1 MKIKKIFLFLLLFIG
16 FEMLAVSKL
25 PRNLFNSDKINILKK
40 GILNG
45 PMNVYYPSGKIQVKQ
60 FFINNRKAGIWQY
73 YYENGKLKAE
83 IVYNMMSSDEEGI
96 VKNYD
101 EKGIIVSEGKVVN
114 DNMVGVW
121 NYYDEKGKKNYTYDL
136 TKGII
141 TTYDEKGKIIFQV
154 TEKDLADRFQEIQQE
169 IINDRI
175 RANEEKNWL
184 KIWSHTCDFSH
195 ELDH

>member
-1 MKIKKIFLFLLLFIG
+1 MKIKKIFLFLLLFLDL
-16 FEMLAVSKL
+16 EVLAVSKL
-25 PRNLFNSDKINILKK
+25 PKNLFNSDKINILKK

-45 PMNVYYPSGKIQVKQ
+45 PVNVYYPNGKIKIKQ

-73 YYENGKLKAE
+73 YYENGKMKSE
-83 IVYNMMSSDEEGI
+83 IVYNIMSNDEEGI

-121 NYYDEKGKKNYTYDL
+121 NYYDEKGKKNYIYDL

-141 TTYDEKGKIIFQV
+141 IIYDEKGKAILQV
-154 TEKDLADRFQEIQQE
+154 TEKDLADRFVEIQQE
-169 IINDRI
+169 INNDRI
-175 RANEEKNWL
+175 RANEEKNW
-184 KIWSHTCDFSH
+184 WDRW
-195 ELDH
+195 

>member
-1 MKIKKIFLFLLLFIG
+1 MKIKKFFLFLLLFVG

-45 PMNVYYPSGKIQVKQ
+45 PMNIYYPSGKIQVKQ

-101 EKGIIVSEGKVVN
+101 EKGIIVSEGKVIN

-169 IINDRI
+169 IINDRV
-175 RANEEKNWL
+175 RANEEKNW
-184 KIWSHTCDFSH
+184 WNRW
-195 ELDH
+195 

>member
-1 MKIKKIFLFLLLFIG
+1 MKIKKIFLFLLLFLAL
-16 FEMLAVSKL
+16 EVLAVSKL
-25 PRNLFNSDKINILKK
+25 PKNLFNSDKINILKK

-45 PMNVYYPSGKIQVKQ
+45 PVNVYYPNGKIKIKQ

-73 YYENGKLKAE
+73 YYENGKMKSE
-83 IVYNMMSSDEEGI
+83 IVYNIMSNDEEGI

-121 NYYDEKGKKNYTYDL
+121 NYYDEKGKKNYIYDL

-141 TTYDEKGKIIFQV
+141 IIYDEKGKAILQV

-169 IINDRI
+169 IINDRV
-175 RANEEKNWL
+175 RANEEKNW
-184 KIWSHTCDFSH
+184 WNRW
-195 ELDH
+195 

>member
-16 FEMLAVSKL
+16 FELLAISKL

-45 PMNVYYPSGKIQVKQ
+45 PMNIYYPNGKIQVKQ

-73 YYENGKLKAE
+73 YYENGKLKTE
-83 IVYNMMSSDEEGI
+83 VVYNMMSSDEEGI

-114 DNMVGVW
+114 ENMVGVW

-175 RANEEKNWL
+175 RANEEKNW
-184 KIWSHTCDFSH
+184 WNRW
-195 ELDH
+195 

>member
-1 MKIKKIFLFLLLFIG
+1 MKIKKFFLFLLLFVG

-45 PMNVYYPSGKIQVKQ
+45 PMNIYYPSGKIQVKQ

-169 IINDRI
+169 IINDRV
-175 RANEEKNWL
+175 RANEEKNW
-184 KIWSHTCDFSH
+184 WNRW
-195 ELDH
+195 

>member
-1 MKIKKIFLFLLLFIG
+1 MKIKKFFLFLLLFVG

-45 PMNVYYPSGKIQVKQ
+45 PMNIYYPSGKIQVKQ

-101 EKGIIVSEGKVVN
+101 EKGIIVSEGKVIN
-114 DNMVGVW
+114 DSMVGVW

-169 IINDRI
+169 IINDRV
-175 RANEEKNWL
+175 RANEEKNW
-184 KIWSHTCDFSH
+184 WNRW
-195 ELDH
+195 

>member
-16 FEMLAVSKL
+16 FEILAVSKL

-175 RANEEKNWL
+175 RANEEKNW
-184 KIWSHTCDFSH
+184 WNWW
-195 ELDH
+195 

>member
-1 MKIKKIFLFLLLFIG
+1 MKIKKIFLFLLLFLAL
-16 FEMLAVSKL
+16 EVLAVSKL
-25 PRNLFNSDKINILKK
+25 PKNLFNSDKINILKK

-45 PMNVYYPSGKIQVKQ
+45 PVNVYYPNGKIKIKQ

-73 YYENGKLKAE
+73 YYENGKMKSE
-83 IVYNMMSSDEEGI
+83 IVYNIMSNDEEGI

-121 NYYDEKGKKNYTYDL
+121 NYYDEKGKKNYIYDL

-141 TTYDEKGKIIFQV
+141 IIYDEKEKAILQV
-154 TEKDLADRFQEIQQE
+154 TEKDLADRFVEIQQE
-169 IINDRI
+169 INNDRI
-175 RANEEKNWL
+175 RANEEKNW
-184 KIWSHTCDFSH
+184 WDRW
-195 ELDH
+195 

>member
-1 MKIKKIFLFLLLFIG
+1 MRGINMKTKKFFLFLLLFVG
-16 FEMLAVSKL
+16 FEMLAVNKL

-45 PMNVYYPSGKIQVKQ
+45 PMNIYYPSGKIQVKQ

-169 IINDRI
+169 IINDRV
-175 RANEEKNWL
+175 RANEEKN
-184 KIWSHTCDFSH
+184 
-195 ELDH
+195 

>member
-16 FEMLAVSKL
+16 FEILAVSKL

-175 RANEEKNWL
+175 RANEEKNW
-184 KIWSHTCDFSH
+184 WNRW
-195 ELDH
+195 

>member
-175 RANEEKNWL
+175 RANEEKNW
-184 KIWSHTCDFSH
+184 WNWW
-195 ELDH
+195 